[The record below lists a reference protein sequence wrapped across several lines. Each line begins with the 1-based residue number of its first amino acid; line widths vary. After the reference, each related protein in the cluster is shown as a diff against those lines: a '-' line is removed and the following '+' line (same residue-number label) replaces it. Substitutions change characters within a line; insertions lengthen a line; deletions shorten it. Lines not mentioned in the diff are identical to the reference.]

1 MKRHR
6 DQHIRR
12 HWLQLHVLSQQ
23 LPQGSRQRLEV
34 TVLEMVNRFA
44 YQAFEGKRGTDAIDI
59 QLPVP
64 AIRAA
69 ICSSQG
75 FAACRA
81 YRRGQSGQIA
91 LTRRTDKSTL
101 ASATNASGWEKQID
115 EIALDLVQSG
125 YEHASSIDQDRLAH
139 PGVMH
144 RAADNRLV
152 NVDVT
157 VPYLEVEA
165 AIGVSADPCFI
176 VNWRALTAK
185 VRQRHQIACIA
196 LLALGQTELLHK
208 TTSHE

>member
-1 MKRHR
+1 MEWHR
-6 DQHIRR
+6 DQYIRR
-12 HWLQLHVLSQQ
+12 HWLGLHVLSQQ
-23 LPQGSRQRLEV
+23 LTQGSRQRLEV
-34 TVLEMVNRFA
+34 TILEMVNRSA
-44 YQAFEGKRGTDAIDI
+44 NQSLEGKRGTDAIDV

-69 ICSSQG
+69 IRLSQG
-75 FAACRA
+75 FAACRT
-81 YRRGQSGQIA
+81 YRGGQPGQST
-91 LTRRTDKSTL
+91 LTRRANKSTL
-101 ASATNASGWEKQID
+101 ASATNASGWEQQID

-152 NVDVT
+152 YVDVT
-157 VPYLEVEA
+157 IPYLEVEA

-185 VRQRHQIACIA
+185 VRKRHQIASIA
-196 LLALGQTELLHK
+196 LLALGHTELLHK